1 MGCYPSI
8 FYELYDEYRAMY
20 VVPDA
25 TPAITNSQ
33 EPKSAQGILTETLI
47 DRKLWL
53 DIRASS
59 NTKSELDKY
68 LVENIEDLGKVW
80 HSSMVEGKFI

>member
-47 DRKLWL
+47 DRKL
-53 DIRASS
+53 
-59 NTKSELDKY
+59 
-68 LVENIEDLGKVW
+68 
-80 HSSMVEGKFI
+80 